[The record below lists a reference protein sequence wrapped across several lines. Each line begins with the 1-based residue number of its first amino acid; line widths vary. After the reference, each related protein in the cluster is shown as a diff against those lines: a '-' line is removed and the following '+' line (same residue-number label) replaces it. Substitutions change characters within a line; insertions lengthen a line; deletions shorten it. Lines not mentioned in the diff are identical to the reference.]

1 MIAEGKDKL
10 EWTRKV
16 DQSKVEELRSKLSG
30 PDYKE
35 KLGVLVSDLYKLAFQ
50 TYKDIPRGPIKVK
63 ITFKKLFK
71 IKRVQ
76 SGRKDLILSH
86 HNITMSKLFLV
97 WSKSK

>member
-76 SGRKDLILSH
+76 NGLKGQILSH
-86 HNITMSKLFLV
+86 HNITMCQLFLV

>member
-76 SGRKDLILSH
+76 SGRKGLILSH